1 MAAVLVALVAA
12 TAGDDF
18 VTSSA
23 AYFDPASGARYALE
37 PGRWRSD
44 TGGPLLLDAAGGLTR
59 SDIDPASPGLW
70 RYRAAFAID
79 IVDPIVLG
87 EGRTPLVPG
96 VWGAGRPLWKLE
108 WCSPTGSFKDRGAS
122 VMLSALRQQGAT
134 SVIEDSS
141 GNGGAAIA
149 AYGAAGGLDVTVFA
163 PASTSPGKLVQSRAY
178 GARIELVEG
187 PRVASQE
194 AAIAAA
200 ERGNGWYASHNWQ
213 PFFLEGTKTLAYEIW
228 EDLGFRAPDAVVM
241 PVGAGSS
248 LLGCAFG
255 FRELL
260 RAGAID
266 RLPRLY
272 AAQPRNCS
280 PIDAAFHVKL
290 GEGCQGEGGAGAD
303 VGVDAGAGA
312 RERAARRAVLPTI
325 AEGTAIAHPLRID
338 VILEALRESGGG
350 TVAISEDGIRAA
362 HADLAASGLFV
373 EPTSATAAAAYGDL
387 VDRGVIGTT
396 ETTVVLLTGSGLKS
410 PLA

>member
-1 MAAVLVALVAA
+1 MVAVLVALVAA

-18 VTSSA
+18 VTSSV

-44 TGGPLLLDAAGGLTR
+44 TGGPLLLESARGLSR

-200 ERGNGWYASHNWQ
+200 ERGDGWYASHNWQ

-260 RAGAID
+260 RTGAID

-280 PIDAAFHVKL
+280 PIDAAFHVKP
-290 GEGCQGEGGAGAD
+290 GEGCQGEGGAG
-303 VGVDAGAGA
+303 
-312 RERAARRAVLPTI
+312 ERAVLPTI
-325 AEGTAIAHPLRID
+325 AEGTAIAHPLRLD
-338 VILEALRESGGG
+338 VIVEALRESGGG
-350 TVAISEDGIRAA
+350 TVAISEEGIRAA
-362 HADLAASGLFV
+362 HADLAARGLFA

-396 ETTVVLLTGSGLKS
+396 ETTVVLLTGSGLKAS
-410 PLA
+410 LA